1 MLTTTLTTTPQ
12 TSPRLLRAYTRLQ
25 NTGKLPSLRM
35 KLWRAL
41 RITHKNLLFL
51 IFLFSC
57 IAIIA
62 SEEQD
67 YQLIKKI
74 KLNDVHT
81 IKDLDTYV
89 QEKPENKDLAFLAK
103 AIMRKDV
110 NTKIFEY
117 LLDIKT
123 ETNPSI
129 FQYDFLANVPP
140 VKVEK
145 TEYFLDEEKTT
156 DKILVAIKNKMD
168 WQTVGNTLRIIE
180 LYRCLQ
186 SKIDPVTSKKLYP
199 EYTMEFNPNWL
210 KNYKDNIK
218 KERRA
223 KLKKLFGVKN

>member
-1 MLTTTLTTTPQ
+1 MHHITLTTTPQ
-12 TSPRLLRAYTRLQ
+12 TSPRLLLAYTRLQ

-41 RITHKNLLFL
+41 QITHKNLLFL

-123 ETNPSI
+123 ETSPST
-129 FQYDFLANVPP
+129 FQYNFLANVPP
-140 VKVEK
+140 VKIEK

-156 DKILVAIKNKMD
+156 DKIVRAIENDMN
-168 WQTVGNTLRIIE
+168 WQTVGN
-180 LYRCLQ
+180 
-186 SKIDPVTSKKLYP
+186 
-199 EYTMEFNPNWL
+199 
-210 KNYKDNIK
+210 
-218 KERRA
+218 
-223 KLKKLFGVKN
+223 